1 MIVRPPKPSKD
12 VLPASR
18 HELIWKPTLGVFDV
32 PHNIPST
39 VHELHC
45 VIPADYQLRAL
56 DFARQNL
63 DAVGISTKIL
73 DPRVGQGSQKNN
85 EAFTKYFL
93 KIESIEFF
101 AGMAMGP
108 RADDA
113 KFVLDLREYRM
124 IPYSIPTSQTNRG
137 HTYPFNLS
145 ASTASVT
152 VAFQSAKAG
161 NGSSALSKF
170 VVPTKATSRGAETA
184 LDRFYVNFANQ
195 NHPREENES
204 VLSYRG
210 HSSQKIEA
218 GALYSDVSTQ
228 FFTQRYQESMLNTGQ
243 FGRAGGCETFEEWL
257 DRGAYYNWVWPRDG
271 ADLSTRFHVFVQ
283 FRSDKQDDTKIGPYQ
298 QMSQRLLTRD
308 WPETIGT
315 VSNDVNIL
323 VFDMVPKAYSLSIT
337 NGRVTGA
344 ETSAVMAGDGVR
356 RPRLA

>member
-1 MIVRPPKPSKD
+1 M
-12 VLPASR
+12 
-18 HELIWKPTLGVFDV
+18 
-32 PHNIPST
+32 
-39 VHELHC
+39 
-45 VIPADYQLRAL
+45 
-56 DFARQNL
+56 
-63 DAVGISTKIL
+63 
-73 DPRVGQGSQKNN
+73 
-85 EAFTKYFL
+85 
-93 KIESIEFF
+93 
-101 AGMAMGP
+101 
-108 RADDA
+108 
-113 KFVLDLREYRM
+113 
-124 IPYSIPTSQTNRG
+124 
-137 HTYPFNLS
+137 
-145 ASTASVT
+145 T

-170 VVPTKATSRGAETA
+170 VVPTKVTSRGAETA

-195 NHPREENES
+195 NRPREENES

-210 HSSQKIEA
+210 HSSSKIEA
-218 GALYSDVSTQ
+218 SALHSDVSTQ
-228 FFTQRYQESMLNTGQ
+228 FFTQRYQETMLNTGQ

-283 FRSDKQDDTKIGPYQ
+283 FRSDKQDDTKDRYQ
-298 QMSQRLLTRD
+298 QMSYRLLTRD
-308 WPETIGT
+308 WPETIGS